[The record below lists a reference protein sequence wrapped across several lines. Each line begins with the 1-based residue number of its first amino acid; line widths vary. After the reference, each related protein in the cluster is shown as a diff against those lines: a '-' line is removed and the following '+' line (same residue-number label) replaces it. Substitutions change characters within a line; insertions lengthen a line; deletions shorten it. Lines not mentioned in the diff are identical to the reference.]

1 MKYVTFWCP
10 FIGSVGTA
18 KAVLQSAKSLSKLKD
33 YECKVI
39 NVFGEFDKYT
49 PFFKKNKI
57 TEVKLIKNRILN
69 SFPKKG
75 LFWSRLF
82 FIVLSLFSAIPL
94 IFFLKKNKNDQLFV
108 YLLTSLPMLLITFF
122 NFKNKIIFRVSGK
135 IKFSFLR
142 RSIYSYCEKKIK
154 YVLVQTKYAKKVFL
168 KKQIFS
174 KKKIVFIYDP
184 VIDIEYIHRLKSKK
198 IEERFGKKKFFI
210 SIGRLTKQK
219 NFKFLINCF
228 KEVLKNYSNLSL
240 FILGDGEE
248 KKTLKNTIIENNL
261 QNKVFLL
268 GHKNN
273 VYKYLAKSE
282 GLICSSLWEEP
293 GFVIQEAASC
303 RKIILTSDCHSGPAE
318 FIDYG
323 FNGYLFKNNNFKSFI
338 INFRKMMNEKKYHK
352 KKINYSFKKVQFYT
366 DKFFTKDIL
375 KILN

>member
-57 TEVKLIKNRILN
+57 TEVKLIKNRFLN

-142 RSIYSYCEKKIK
+142 RSIYSY
-154 YVLVQTKYAKKVFL
+154 
-168 KKQIFS
+168 
-174 KKKIVFIYDP
+174 
-184 VIDIEYIHRLKSKK
+184 
-198 IEERFGKKKFFI
+198 
-210 SIGRLTKQK
+210 
-219 NFKFLINCF
+219 
-228 KEVLKNYSNLSL
+228 
-240 FILGDGEE
+240 
-248 KKTLKNTIIENNL
+248 
-261 QNKVFLL
+261 
-268 GHKNN
+268 
-273 VYKYLAKSE
+273 
-282 GLICSSLWEEP
+282 
-293 GFVIQEAASC
+293 
-303 RKIILTSDCHSGPAE
+303 
-318 FIDYG
+318 
-323 FNGYLFKNNNFKSFI
+323 
-338 INFRKMMNEKKYHK
+338 
-352 KKINYSFKKVQFYT
+352 
-366 DKFFTKDIL
+366 
-375 KILN
+375 